1 MTDPVTG
8 PATGPSGPAHGGS
21 VDEALR
27 AAVVDLLDRADAA
40 AGGPGTGIL
49 PIVQAGAPVLRAV
62 AAPYTGQL
70 GDVLPRLV
78 EAMRRTM
85 HAAPGVGL
93 AAPQIG
99 LGLAIA
105 VVEDAGAAADD
116 PRERTPLPFRVL
128 VDPWY
133 EPVPGPDGE
142 PERAAFHEGCLSV
155 HGWQAVVARYRS
167 VRLTGR
173 DETGAPIDEVLTG
186 WPARIAQHETDHLA
200 GELYLDRARLRTLTS
215 NENLVRYGAVADPGF
230 VDQG

>member
-1 MTDPVTG
+1 VTDGAPG
-8 PATGPSGPAHGGS
+8 ERPAAG

-40 AGGPGTGIL
+40 ADGPGTGLL
-49 PIVQAGAPVLRAV
+49 PIVQAGAPVLRAP

-70 GDVLPRLV
+70 GDVLPRLL

-93 AAPQIG
+93 AAPQVGIG
-99 LGLAIA
+99 LAVA
-105 VVEDAGAAADD
+105 VVEDAGTEADD
-116 PRERTPLPFRVL
+116 PRERTPLPYRVL
-128 VDPWY
+128 VDPHY
-133 EPVPGPDGE
+133 EPLAGADDE

-155 HGWQAVVARYRS
+155 QGWQAVVARHRR

-186 WPARIAQHETDHLA
+186 WPARIVQHETDHLA
-200 GELYLDRARLRTLTS
+200 GELYLDHALLRTLTS
-215 NENLVRYGAVADPGF
+215 NDNLVRYGHVVDHGF
-230 VDQG
+230 VEHG